1 MRYGIEQLFGSI
13 KQKIGSSFKLLRED
27 LSRKASIAC
36 AILWNFWVFA
46 TYLFLLFLSGILQYS
61 YAKGCG
67 RFSEQSQRMFV
78 KRFFIFFPPD
88 SENLEFLYCIFAGL
102 PNVDSERFKFFIH
115 NVFPL
120 SALEV
125 ILFLKVLRLVARI
138 CLCFRVEIQSSQ
150 IGFRAALVFRVGG
163 KRPLERTNPLLS

>member
-1 MRYGIEQLFGSI
+1 MFCA
-13 KQKIGSSFKLLRED
+13 D
-27 LSRKASIAC
+27 VDTTAPTVRKAIAKT
-36 AILWNFWVFA
+36 VV
-46 TYLFLLFLSGILQYS
+46 
-61 YAKGCG
+61 K
-67 RFSEQSQRMFV
+67 RMFV

-138 CLCFRVEIQSSQ
+138 CLCFHVEIQSSQ
-150 IGFRAALVFRVGG
+150 IGFRAALVFRAGG
-163 KRPLERTNPLLS
+163 KRPLERTNPLLSRDVFLLLEKILLDACLFFAGT